1 MTWIDDR
8 LAERAMRD
16 KRTELILSNAEE
28 IFNNLW
34 KEIKRS
40 VDEAKSKQ
48 LPVSANGSPYER
60 VILIPDPIQPPRAA
74 FGEEVSRS
82 PVSKRLRVKLE
93 KDASEITVDGPPHKI
108 AIDVCD
114 DNVVCLK
121 INGKPT
127 SLPDAARAILDPFLF
142 PELNE
147 PEQG

>member
-8 LAERAMRD
+8 LAERDRRNERAER
-16 KRTELILSNAEE
+16 ILSRAEE
-28 IFNNLW
+28 IFANLW
-34 KEIKRS
+34 KEIKHC

-60 VILIPDPIQPPRAA
+60 VILIPDPIQPPRA

-82 PVSKRLRVKLE
+82 SVSKRLHVKLE
-93 KDASEITVDGPPHKI
+93 KDTSKITVSGPPHEI
-108 AIDVCD
+108 TIDECE

-121 INGKPT
+121 INSKPI

-147 PEQG
+147 PERD